1 MFSIVLVSVA
11 VFLFVNKSYYFYP
24 SLPIENVS
32 ASYAIEKLDRSDD
45 EVAEIAEL
53 EDYTWFL
60 TKSSKDEGFAKSDE
74 NIKQRIHS
82 YGWEFKEK
90 VGSALFFQKE
100 DEELIVTT
108 QMWTDKYIFVQVQ
121 NKFREV

>member
-1 MFSIVLVSVA
+1 MKRFAIFFSMFSIVLVSVA

-32 ASYAIEKLDRSDD
+32 ASYVIEKLDRSDD

-60 TKSSKDEGFAKSDE
+60 TKSSKNEGFAKSDE

-82 YGWEFKEK
+82 DGWSLKRK
-90 VGSALFFQKE
+90 
-100 DEELIVTT
+100 
-108 QMWTDKYIFVQVQ
+108 
-121 NKFREV
+121 